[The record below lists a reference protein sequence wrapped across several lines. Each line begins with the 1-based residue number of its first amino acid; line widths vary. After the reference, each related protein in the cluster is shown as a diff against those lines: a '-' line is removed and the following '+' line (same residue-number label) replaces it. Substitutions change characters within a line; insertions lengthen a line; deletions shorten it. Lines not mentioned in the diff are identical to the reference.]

1 LQPFGVGRPRVVL
14 PVAWTMLQNGASGY
28 RTAAEFCDGPPQ
40 IKVEGETKLIKIAGV
55 QFDVKFAQVGDN
67 LNRMLDFMAQ
77 TTAAGASL
85 TIFPE
90 CALTGYC
97 FESADEARPV
107 AEPIPGPTT
116 ESLTRACQRHGGYV
130 VMGMLEA
137 AGTAIY
143 NAAVLVGPQGVVAS
157 YRKVHLPFLGID
169 RFTAY
174 GDRPF
179 AVHAAGDLRLGMNIC
194 YDGSFPEAAR
204 CLMLLGADLIVLPTN
219 WPPGSECMAECT
231 IRSRA
236 MENALY
242 YAAVNRVGSER
253 GFEFI
258 GQSQVADPHG
268 RLLHYAS
275 RDAEEVFYA
284 DIDPERSRTKH
295 IIRVPNKHEIDR
307 LADRRPHMYQPLVE
321 PHQFRSPGR

>member
-1 LQPFGVGRPRVVL
+1 
-14 PVAWTMLQNGASGY
+14 
-28 RTAAEFCDGPPQ
+28 
-40 IKVEGETKLIKIAGV
+40 LIKIAGV
-55 QFDVKFAQVGDN
+55 QFDVQFAQSADN
-67 LNRMLDFMAQ
+67 LKRMLDYAAQ
-77 TTAAGASL
+77 TTANGASL

-116 ESLTRACQRHGGYV
+116 DAVTRACQRHGGYV
-130 VMGMLEA
+130 ILGMLEA
-137 AGTAIY
+137 SGSSIY
-143 NAAVLVGPQGVVAS
+143 NAAVLVGHQGVVGS

-169 RFTAY
+169 KFSAY

-179 AVHAAGDLRLGMNIC
+179 AVHAAGDLRVGMNIC

-204 CLMLLGADLIVLPTN
+204 CLMLLGADLIALPTN
-219 WPPGSECMAECT
+219 WPPGAQCVAECT

-236 MENALY
+236 LENGLY

-258 GQSQVADPHG
+258 GQSQVADPSG
-268 RLLHYAS
+268 RVLYCAS

-284 DIDPERSRTKH
+284 DVELERSRRKH
-295 IIRVPNKHEIDR
+295 IIRVPGEHEIDR
-307 LADRRPHMYQPLVE
+307 LADRRPHMYQTLVE
-321 PHQFRSPGR
+321 PHHLRSPGR